1 MPLSTLPTRFLETLR
16 RSFRLMRRSHP
27 VYLSTIGIM
36 TPIMM
41 LVAASFLFVQNFDT
55 FLEQWRRRV
64 FTLSI
69 YLTDDLPQGV
79 IDALLEEVRGV
90 AGGEGARWIP
100 KGEGL
105 AAFLRDFPEYADVL
119 ESFPA
124 NPLPDTIEVLCDPHG
139 AHACDPRLLAGR
151 IRFHPAVE
159 EVDLNPA
166 WRREFRKGRRLVRWA
181 ALLFGGGM
189 IGISCVIIVFTIRLS
204 ALAQFEESAVLRL
217 LGATDR
223 YLRAP
228 LVVTGFVQGSMASL
242 LGLVALRLIFSL
254 LDTAL
259 RRRFPVL
266 SETLAFLPPAAYGF
280 FPLVGGSFGALCA
293 SLSARGVVGRLP

>member
-1 MPLSTLPTRFLETLR
+1 MRLNTIPAPFFDTLR
-16 RSFRLMRRSHP
+16 RTFRLMCRRRSI
-27 VYLSTIGIM
+27 YLSTIGIM

-41 LVAASFLFVQNFDT
+41 LVAASLLFVQNFDT
-55 FLEQWRRRV
+55 FLDRWRTRV

-69 YLTDDLPQGV
+69 YLTDDLPREV
-79 IDALLEEVRGV
+79 IDALLEEIRGSAGAQRVRF
-90 AGGEGARWIP
+90 IP

-105 AAFLRDFPEYADVL
+105 AVFLRDFPEYADVL

-124 NPLPDTIEVLCDPHG
+124 NPLPDTIEVFCDPHG
-139 AHACDPRLLAGR
+139 ARACDPTHLAGR

-166 WRREFRKGRRLVRWA
+166 WRRGFRRGRRLVRWA
-181 ALLFGGGM
+181 AFLFGGGM
-189 IGISCVIIVFTIRLS
+189 IAISCVIVVFTIRLS
-204 ALAQFEESAVLRL
+204 ALAQVEESTVLRL

-228 LVVTGFVQGSMASL
+228 LVVAGFVQGSVASL
-242 LGLVALRLIFSL
+242 LGLVVLRLLFAL
-254 LDTAL
+254 LCTDL
-259 RRRFPVL
+259 RRHFSFL
-266 SETLAFLPPAAYGF
+266 SETLAFLPPASYGL
-280 FPLVGGSFGALCA
+280 FPLLSGSFGALCA